1 MKLKYILVSICIV
14 LITIIAVFSF
24 RYFYHLLQQS
34 HLPKVALVIDDWGY
48 NLNNIN
54 LLRSIDIPIT
64 LAILPNLKYSKEI
77 AKESN
82 SKKREAILHMPM
94 EPSGYFLRLEKDTV
108 TTSMG
113 EEEIAS
119 IFLKALSSVPG
130 VRGVSNHM
138 GSRFTA
144 DSEKMNIFLKQV
156 KKKRLFFYDSVACK
170 DSVCEEIASELKVK
184 FIKRDVFLDGVNNIN
199 YIKGQL
205 QKLIEIAKKRG
216 YAVGTGHDRVKT
228 LEVIKELAPA
238 LKDKVRFV
246 FVSELSK

>member
-14 LITIIAVFSF
+14 FITIIAVFSF

-34 HLPKVALVIDDWGY
+34 RLPKVALVIDDWGY

-54 LLRSIDIPIT
+54 LLRSIDVPLT

-77 AKESN
+77 AKESKL
-82 SKKREAILHMPM
+82 KKREAILHMPM

-170 DSVCEEIASELKVK
+170 DSVCEEITSELKVK
-184 FIKRDVFLDGVNNIN
+184 FIKRNVFLDGVNSIN

-228 LEVIKELAPA
+228 LEVIKELTPA

-246 FVSELSK
+246 FVSELAK

>member
-1 MKLKYILVSICIV
+1 
-14 LITIIAVFSF
+14 
-24 RYFYHLLQQS
+24 
-34 HLPKVALVIDDWGY
+34 
-48 NLNNIN
+48 
-54 LLRSIDIPIT
+54 
-64 LAILPNLKYSKEI
+64 
-77 AKESN
+77 
-82 SKKREAILHMPM
+82 HMPM

-108 TTSMG
+108 TTGMG

-119 IFLKALSSVPG
+119 IFLKALSGVPG
-130 VRGVSNHM
+130 VMGVSNHM

-144 DSEKMNIFLKQV
+144 DSKKMNIFLKQV
-156 KKKRLFFYDSVACK
+156 KKKRLFFYDAVACK
-170 DSVCEEIASELKVK
+170 DSVCEETASELKVK
-184 FIKRDVFLDGVNNIN
+184 FIKRDVFLDGVHNIN

-246 FVSELSK
+246 FVSELAK